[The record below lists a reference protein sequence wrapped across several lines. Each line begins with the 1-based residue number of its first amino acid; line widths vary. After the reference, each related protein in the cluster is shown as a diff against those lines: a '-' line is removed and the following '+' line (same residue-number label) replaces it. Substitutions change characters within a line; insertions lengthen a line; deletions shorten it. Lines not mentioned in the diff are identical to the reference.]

1 MISPIN
7 ATKTARGRSAVE
19 APVVPMPRRVLKPP
33 ADLRRITRWAL
44 AVLLPVGPAAV
55 AVQRY
60 VLPYRTTDGPQAV
73 VAKVAADPQA
83 QSLLLWLA
91 LVGLFSL
98 VPGVLAVA
106 RLTRRRAPRTTM
118 AAVLLLVPA
127 YLSMGWLVGSD
138 VLLWVGVHAGVD
150 QSTLVRLYS
159 TDHPTT
165 MVAAAVF
172 VLGHVVG
179 TVLLGV
185 ALWRS
190 SAVPRWAAVLT
201 LVAQPLHFT
210 AAVLLGS
217 PTLDLAA
224 WGLNV
229 LGFAAAG
236 LAILRLRDD
245 DWDLAPATSVVAR
258 QTEDDST
265 TILRP

>member
-1 MISPIN
+1 MVSPTS
-7 ATKTARGRSAVE
+7 ATSAARGRGAVE
-19 APVVPMPRRVLKPP
+19 TPAAARPLTALKPP
-33 ADLRRITRWAL
+33 RDLRRITRWLL

-55 AVQRY
+55 GLQRY

-91 LVGLFSL
+91 LLGLFTL

-106 RLTRRRAPRTTM
+106 RLTRRRAPRTTL

-127 YLSMGWLVGSD
+127 YLSMGPLVGSD
-138 VLLWVGVHAGVD
+138 ILLWVGVHSGVD

-165 MVAAAVF
+165 MVAAGVF

-185 ALWRS
+185 AMWRS

-201 LVAQPLHFT
+201 MVAQPLHFT
-210 AAVLLGS
+210 AAVLLSS

-236 LAILRLRDD
+236 LAILRLPDD
-245 DWDLAPATSVVAR
+245 DWDVSPAGSAVA
-258 QTEDDST
+258 QHPVDDAT